1 MNIQENQNQPESLKK
16 LAAQRLLYNYA
27 KWVRNIDILAIFSVA
42 TLGIVASVMEDQRLG
57 DFVPLISL
65 LTWFFGQEVI
75 KRSERALKTE
85 ATTIQEDF
93 DCFVLDLPWPA
104 HKGIQ
109 LPTPDRV
116 RQLNSRASKKRK
128 FFDRKVTKGL
138 KDWYPLDKIC
148 GDDTILSKVHCQKMN
163 CWWDVTLRQ
172 KWCAALKF
180 IFCIFL
186 ALVLCLSVLYEITVA
201 KFVAILASNIRV
213 LAWGRS
219 EIKDQ
224 AETIQRIH
232 GIHRH
237 ISSFTREN
245 PPSPYDIRCIQDEIL
260 EHRRSNPPV
269 PDWFYWWKRRK
280 QEEEAVT
287 L

>member
-27 KWVRNIDILAIFSVA
+27 KWIRNIDILVIFSVA
-42 TLGIVASVMEDQRLG
+42 TLGVIVSVMENQRLG
-57 DFVPLISL
+57 NFVPLISL
-65 LTWFFGQEVI
+65 LTWFFGQEVL

-85 ATTIQEDF
+85 ASTIQEDF

-104 HKGIQ
+104 YKGIQ
-109 LPTPDRV
+109 FPTPDRV
-116 RQLNSRASKKRK
+116 RQLNSRAIKKRR
-128 FFDRKVTKGL
+128 FFARKITKGL
-138 KDWYPLDKIC
+138 RDWYPPSQIC
-148 GDDTILSKVHCQKMN
+148 KDDTILSKIHCQKMN

-172 KWCAALKF
+172 KWCVALKF
-180 IFCIFL
+180 VFCIFL
-186 ALVLCLSVLYEITVA
+186 FLILCLSDLYEITVA

-224 AETIQRIH
+224 TETIQRIQE
-232 GIHRH
+232 IHRH
-237 ISSFTREN
+237 ISNFTSEK
-245 PPSPYDIRCIQDEIL
+245 PPSPHDIRNIQDEIF

-269 PDWFYWWKRRK
+269 PDWFYWWKRGS
-280 QEEEAVT
+280 QEAEAVE